1 MILRRRV
8 TKRMGRIPVVVP
20 CLLLAFGLAT
30 FILLDGPGA
39 LRQGNLDETILV
51 HVIERSDFEAFV
63 TEPGDVTSSSNVEV
77 RCEVESRGSAGVTI
91 VELCDEG
98 TEVTTGDLLV
108 QFDDSVLQ
116 NELIAQKIVVAKDKS
131 AFIQAES
138 NLANAERTLREYVD
152 GLFQQECEVLESAV
166 FVTEETL
173 RRKELELAS
182 NRRMAAK
189 GLINAL
195 QVSAGEFALEKSRK
209 DVAASKRALDVF
221 QRFTRERKVGEFNAE
236 IEKQKANL
244 EAAKFTLELSTQKLA
259 ELGEQIEHCTIRAP
273 ADGQVVYANER
284 QRGEPVVIEEG
295 SQIRFNQIVARLPD
309 IKKMQVDVKI
319 NESHINRVGPTMR
332 AEITLDADPVNTLY
346 GEVKAVA
353 PYPFPMRWHGAP
365 LEYGVEIAIH
375 DPPPSIRPG
384 LRAKVKIFFEAE
396 QSVLLVP
403 LAAVIAHEGSHYCLV
418 RDGQN
423 WQASPI
429 KIGPNNN
436 NQVVILNGVAE
447 GDQVALTPFRFI
459 DRSDLPV
466 AARDRVA
473 QTPGLDQRDTT
484 TSPGTPIQESH
495 NGKAI
500 SQTTPN
506 QSVEDQKE
514 KNAGNTK
521 QLTTAEVDA
530 DQTDPGT

>member
-295 SQIRFNQIVARLPD
+295 SQIRFNQIVFGDL
-309 IKKMQVDVKI
+309 
-319 NESHINRVGPTMR
+319 
-332 AEITLDADPVNTLY
+332 
-346 GEVKAVA
+346 
-353 PYPFPMRWHGAP
+353 FF
-365 LEYGVEIAIH
+365 IH
-375 DPPPSIRPG
+375 M
-384 LRAKVKIFFEAE
+384 
-396 QSVLLVP
+396 VLL
-403 LAAVIAHEGSHYCLV
+403 I
-418 RDGQN
+418 
-423 WQASPI
+423 
-429 KIGPNNN
+429 
-436 NQVVILNGVAE
+436 
-447 GDQVALTPFRFI
+447 
-459 DRSDLPV
+459 
-466 AARDRVA
+466 
-473 QTPGLDQRDTT
+473 
-484 TSPGTPIQESH
+484 
-495 NGKAI
+495 
-500 SQTTPN
+500 
-506 QSVEDQKE
+506 
-514 KNAGNTK
+514 TK
-521 QLTTAEVDA
+521 R
-530 DQTDPGT
+530 